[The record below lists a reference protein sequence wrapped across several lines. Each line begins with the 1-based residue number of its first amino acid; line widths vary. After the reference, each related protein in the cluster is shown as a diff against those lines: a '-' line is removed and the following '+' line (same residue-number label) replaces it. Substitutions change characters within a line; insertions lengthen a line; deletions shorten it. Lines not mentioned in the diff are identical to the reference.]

1 MLDAEAALA
10 GAQGDV
16 GDIPA
21 EAATAIATACRAEH
35 FDVALV
41 LEAATL
47 GGNPVIPLVPL
58 LRELV
63 GADAAEFV
71 HRGATSQDI
80 VDAATVLIIRR
91 CSGIVMHRL
100 LDAERQAA
108 TLDARYGATP
118 MIARTLGQYAVPTTF
133 GTVTQRWIDALG
145 ESSRALASPAAA
157 LTLGGPSGDGASF
170 GEHRARIGTRF
181 AERLGVPWYQTARH
195 TQRTTTAAVAGAWG
209 LAASATAKVALDV
222 VLLAQSDVGELAEV
236 AEGAGGSSSMVH
248 KRNPIAAICARAAA
262 MQAPGLTATL
272 LQAAGS
278 HELERAAGAWHA
290 EWPALN
296 QLLRATGSA
305 VEWLNRSLERLVV
318 DTDRMAANLQR
329 SREEGDG

>member
-1 MLDAEAALA
+1 MSRSSSPSEPDPFGFLVAVGPVTEATSATAWLQAMLDAEAALA

-145 ESSRALASPAAA
+145 ESSRALASPAA
-157 LTLGGPSGDGASF
+157 
-170 GEHRARIGTRF
+170 
-181 AERLGVPWYQTARH
+181 
-195 TQRTTTAAVAGAWG
+195 
-209 LAASATAKVALDV
+209 DV